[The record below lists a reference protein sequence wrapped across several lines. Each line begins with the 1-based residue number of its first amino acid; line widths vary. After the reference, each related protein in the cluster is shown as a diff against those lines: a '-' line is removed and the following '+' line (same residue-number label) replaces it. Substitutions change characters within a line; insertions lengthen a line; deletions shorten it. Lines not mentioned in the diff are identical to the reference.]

1 LRIVFHPLMIESYDN
16 TPAGAAG
23 RLDSAISVF
32 RSHPEYQL
40 ISPEPASEEDIVRA
54 HSSASIERV
63 KAEGGTSQRR
73 QLYKIAA
80 LAAGGAILTAN
91 IAIKGEPTFGLIR
104 PPGHHA
110 SRSSYWGFCYF
121 NNMAIALLHLQ
132 ARGLI
137 RSAFV
142 LDFDLHFGDGTVNIL
157 GEDRNFHIHNP
168 QGHGD
173 DNYISD
179 VKLALDSSPDV
190 DIIGASAGFDEYE
203 HCWGHNLSTDAFRRI
218 GHLMFDFA
226 RERCEG
232 RRFGLLEGG
241 YNHEDLG
248 RNILA
253 FCEGLQGR

>member
-1 LRIVFHPLMIESYDN
+1 M
-16 TPAGAAG
+16 
-23 RLDSAISVF
+23 
-32 RSHPEYQL
+32 
-40 ISPEPASEEDIVRA
+40 
-54 HSSASIERV
+54 
-63 KAEGGTSQRR
+63 
-73 QLYKIAA
+73 AA
-80 LAAGGAILTAN
+80 LAAGGAVLTAN
-91 IAIKGEPTFGLIR
+91 IAIKGEPAFGLIR

-121 NNMAIALLHLQ
+121 NNMAIALLYLQ

-137 RSAFV
+137 RSAFI
-142 LDFDLHFGDGTVNIL
+142 LDFDLHFGDGTVDIL
-157 GEDRNFHIHNP
+157 GGDSNFHIHNP

-179 VKLALDSSPDV
+179 VKLALDNSPDV
-190 DIIGASAGFDEYE
+190 DIIAASAGFDEYE

-218 GHLMFDFA
+218 GHLMSDFA
-226 RERCEG
+226 RERCKG

-248 RNILA
+248 KNILA